1 MQTQFEEKPQT
12 PLSNILPPVEPY
24 CLSSRDAR
32 ALRTSVSL
40 FPNYNGCGRSKETL
54 EDLDEQIN
62 VY

>member
-40 FPNYNGCGRSKETL
+40 FPNYKRVRKIKGDS
-54 EDLDEQIN
+54 
-62 VY
+62 